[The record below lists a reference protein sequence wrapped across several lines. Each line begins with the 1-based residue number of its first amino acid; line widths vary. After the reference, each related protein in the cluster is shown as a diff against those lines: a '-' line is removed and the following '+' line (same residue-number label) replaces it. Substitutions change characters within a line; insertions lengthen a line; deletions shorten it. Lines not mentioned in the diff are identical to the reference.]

1 MDQGGGARPAFPAP
15 RPRRIVA
22 RGRVATL
29 GGAMH
34 LSSRIDAVTVYRA
47 GARVTRRATLER
59 PADGFPSE
67 LRIGHLPLGAEDGS
81 FEIELRPR
89 SDGRAP
95 IAADLTIGLEVPPRD
110 ASLPPPEDEAIAEAR
125 LEEARLEAE
134 LTQLQQD
141 EAQIGRLEPPPRP
154 AGAEGQPPPLSP
166 AAARL
171 ALIELRDARLGRL
184 RDALRSLRER
194 LDAARRHR
202 AELEVRRTLASTAR
216 QARADE
222 LRKVA
227 IVALDATGADAEAI
241 EIALHY
247 QVPGAR
253 WAPSYAIR
261 LPRSDAL
268 VSSEGDRTPRQE
280 AELLVRAEI
289 RQRTGEDW
297 TDVALTLSTAAASR
311 WTELPE
317 LRAVRIGRRQP
328 ARPPRWRPPPQGTG
342 FLFTDYLAARPSSP
356 TPPPPPAP
364 PPRKPAPGY
373 APPSESIHDGP
384 TGSFD
389 LGAMIAEARGDFE
402 AEMLEG
408 AGAGFD
414 EELDAPPPMAR
425 PSMPGGPPP
434 MAAPPPMAPPP
445 MEAMPMASMAPQ
457 ARSRGFGF
465 GGAPPPA
472 PAPKMARNAMVGG
485 GGPLAPPLP
494 PPEPPELEADAGLL
508 DFGRLMMAG
517 PDDPRRGQLVR
528 RSKVDVYVATLIAQ
542 RVSVDIDVEAV
553 VRVEAQAA
561 RAAERD
567 PPSAAVS
574 FARSDDGFDYA
585 YPADA
590 RVSVA
595 SDGQLRSVPLV
606 LRTAIAWPSFVAV
619 PRETPDVFR
628 VVWLEN
634 PLDAPL
640 LPGPADVYVAGAFL
654 MSTRLDTTAPRGRVE
669 LGLGVEQAIKIARN
683 TKFDEQSAGL
693 IRGSLDLHHTI
704 EIDIANHLSAPARIE
719 VRERVPVPA
728 EEDSSVKVTIGEVE
742 PAWAPW
748 SPPDGKLPGGHAW
761 RVDVAPRGERSLSAR
776 YTVRIPSGDELVGGN
791 RREDT

>member
-1 MDQGGGARPAFPAP
+1 
-15 RPRRIVA
+15 
-22 RGRVATL
+22 
-29 GGAMH
+29 MH
-34 LSSRIDAVTVYRA
+34 LSSRIDAVTVFRA
-47 GARVTRRATLER
+47 GARVTRLATLER

-81 FEIELRPR
+81 FEVELRPR
-89 SDGRAP
+89 SGGRAP
-95 IAADLTIGLEVPPRD
+95 VAADLTIGLEVPPRD

-141 EAQIGRLEPPPRP
+141 EAQIGHLEPPGRP
-154 AGAEGQPPPLSP
+154 AGAEGQPPPPSP

-171 ALIELRDARLGRL
+171 ALIELRDVRLGRL

-202 AELEVRRTLASTAR
+202 AELEVRRSLASTAR

-227 IVALDATGADAEAI
+227 IVALDATGADADAI

-247 QVPGAR
+247 LVPGAR

-280 AELLVRAEI
+280 AELLMRAEI

-297 TDVALTLSTAAASR
+297 TDVALTLSTAAATR

-342 FLFTDYLAARPSSP
+342 FLFSDYLAARPP
-356 TPPPPPAP
+356 VAP
-364 PPRKPAPGY
+364 PPSPPVQVRPSPGY
-373 APPSESIHDGP
+373 APPPESIHDGP

-389 LGAMIAEARGDFE
+389 RGAVMREAHERFGSADFD
-402 AEMLEG
+402 G
-408 AGAGFD
+408 AAFD
-414 EELDAPPPMAR
+414 EELESLALPPMSGGPPMA
-425 PSMPGGPPP
+425 PPPP
-434 MAAPPPMAPPP
+434 MAAP
-445 MEAMPMASMAPQ
+445 MPMASMPPQAAPK
-457 ARSRGFGF
+457 ARSRGFG
-465 GGAPPPA
+465 GPGAPPPA
-472 PAPKMARNAMVGG
+472 APMMARKAMVGG
-485 GGPLAPPLP
+485 GGPPLP

-528 RSKVDVYVATLIAQ
+528 RTKVDVYVATLIAQ
-542 RVSVDIDVEAV
+542 RVSVEIDVDAV
-553 VRVEAQAA
+553 VRAAAQAA
-561 RAAERD
+561 GAIDRE
-567 PPSAAVS
+567 PPSTAVS
-574 FARSDDGFDYA
+574 FAHSDDGFDYA

-606 LRTAIAWPSFVAV
+606 LRTATAWPSFVTV

-704 EIDIANHLSAPARIE
+704 EIEIANHLSAPARVE

-728 EEDSSVKVTIGEVE
+728 EEDSNVKVTIGEVE

-761 RVDVAPRGERSLSAR
+761 RVDVAARGERSLTAR

-791 RREDT
+791 RREDA